1 MESSLNKIKSLS
13 FVQQVLHFEAID
25 STNSYA
31 KELAALPD
39 SGLTVIFADV
49 QRAGR
54 GRGGNSFFSSVR
66 GGLFASIV
74 CFVPDI
80 AAHFVYNRA
89 ISLSICDAVQN
100 RFDSSPL
107 SIKWPNDIYW
117 QDKKLC
123 GILLET
129 VSGRQNHIVIGFGI
143 NVNLHSGDFPHDL
156 RDIAT
161 SVLIETGEII
171 DIHEL
176 LYDILTLFWNY
187 CILPKAEVHSL
198 YCEHLYRIGSSVE
211 INGHKGLFDGVLQDG
226 RLCLKKG
233 AETEYVMSGTLRYL

>member
-13 FVQQVLHFEAID
+13 FVQQVLHFESLD
-25 STNSYA
+25 STNTYA
-31 KELAALPD
+31 KELASLPD
-39 SGLTVIFADV
+39 SGLTVICADV
-49 QRAGR
+49 QAAGR
-54 GRGGNSFFSSVR
+54 GRGDNSFFSGVR
-66 GGLFASIV
+66 GGLFTSIV

-107 SIKWPNDIYW
+107 FIKWPNDIYW

-129 VSGRQNHIVIGFGI
+129 VSGRKNHIVIGFGI
-143 NVNLHSGDFPHDL
+143 NVNLKSSDFPHDI

-161 SVLIETGEII
+161 SVLIETGVII
-171 DIHEL
+171 DINEL

-187 CILPKAEVHSL
+187 CILPAAKVHSL
-198 YCEHLYRIGSSVE
+198 YCEHLYRIGAPVE
-211 INGHKGLFDGVLQDG
+211 INGHRGLFDGVLQDG
-226 RLCLKKG
+226 RLCLKNG
-233 AETEYVMSGTLRYL
+233 TETEHMVSGTLKYL